1 MIYIISRL
9 LLFNSAEIANL
20 SQQEKKKQKTA
31 ISHQRRLESPQGDA
45 WNTLTFTL
53 FFFQRVQYIWKA
65 SSCRHGE
72 TSVGKLD
79 Y

>member
-20 SQQEKKKQKTA
+20 SQQEKKKKKPA

-45 WNTLTFTL
+45 RNTLTFTL
-53 FFFQRVQYIWKA
+53 FFFFFSKSAIYLGGLVTQAR
-65 SSCRHGE
+65 
-72 TSVGKLD
+72 
-79 Y
+79 